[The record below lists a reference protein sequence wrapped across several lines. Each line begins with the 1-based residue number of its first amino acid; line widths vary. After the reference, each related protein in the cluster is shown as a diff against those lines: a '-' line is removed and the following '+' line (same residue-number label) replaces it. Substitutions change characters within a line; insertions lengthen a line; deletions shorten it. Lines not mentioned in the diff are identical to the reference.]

1 MLSEKAQNLDLFGI
15 YIYLHIMF
23 RNYLVI
29 AIRYLL
35 KDKAFSMIN
44 ILGLSLGMA
53 FAIIIFLWIQDEL
66 SYDKFHSKHDR
77 IYHAYLRVLDARTSF
92 NFQPT
97 TSNEIGKA
105 MLDDIPEIIDVARM
119 GPLGEVACKHGE
131 NMFIESGGF
140 GADPEFFNLFTYPFV
155 DGYAENALSGL
166 YSIVLT
172 EKMAR
177 KYFGE
182 ARAVGQILRINNRL
196 ELTVSGVI
204 KDVPENSH
212 HNFDFL
218 VPFDLS
224 REFGIN
230 IEEMGNL
237 YGNCLFNTYVLLQEN
252 ANHDTVLS
260 KVTRQFRFD
269 DDNIQGETFLVPL
282 PKTNRYSMIGGN
294 LLIYIFFVVGIL
306 VLLIACINFTNLSTA
321 KATIRVKEV
330 GIRKVFG
337 ASRQNLF
344 RQFMGETF
352 LYALISLNFALIL
365 ASLFMPVL
373 NNITGKEIR
382 LNYLDPT
389 WIVILFA
396 IWLFTSFAAGS
407 YPSLLLASKIP
418 SSIFQQQHQAGSG
431 RSLVRM
437 VLVTSQFVFATIFL
451 ITVFVVNRQFFYM
464 DHADLGY
471 RKQDLVY
478 LRLRDQTREK
488 SEIIKNDLLQ
498 IPGITGITNTS
509 QLPVLIAGGF
519 YEVWGRS
526 DEELRYLCTSAV
538 DYDYVRTMGLEMIE
552 GRFYSRDFATDSITA
567 AVVNETAI
575 EQMGLESGVGE
586 KFFYR
591 GEYYNIIGVMKD
603 FHHVPLV
610 MKITPLL
617 FRLQPKG
624 NDYIL
629 LRIGSGNEED
639 MARILEQIKSTWKQ
653 NFPELPLEYNFLEDY
668 EFPQEKVIYSA
679 ERLMRY
685 FTILAILISS
695 MGLFGLS
702 TFMAERKTK
711 EIGIRKVMG
720 ASAGKIIR
728 IFSREYLKLI
738 ILANLIAWPLAWLL
752 MKQFL
757 NAFAY
762 RTNLNPWIFLVVGIF
777 ICILAIIIV
786 GVHAYRSA
794 LKNPADTLRYG

>member
-1 MLSEKAQNLDLFGI
+1 MI
-15 YIYLHIMF
+15 
-23 RNYLVI
+23 I

-35 KDKAFSMIN
+35 KNKVFSIIN

-53 FAIIIFLWIQDEL
+53 FTIIVFLWIQDEL
-66 SYDKFHSKHDR
+66 SYDKFHVKHDR

-92 NFQPT
+92 NFQPS

-105 MLDDIPEIIDVARM
+105 MLNDIPEIIDMARM
-119 GPLGEVACKHGE
+119 SPLGEIACTRGD

-155 DGYAENALSGL
+155 DGNSENALNGL

-172 EKMAR
+172 EQMAR

-182 ARAVGQILRINNRL
+182 GRAVGQTIRMNNRL
-196 ELTVSGVI
+196 ELTVTGVI
-204 KDVPENSH
+204 KDVPVNSH

-218 VPFDLS
+218 VPFNLS

-230 IEEMGNL
+230 IEERGNF

-260 KVTRQFRFD
+260 KVTRQFRFED
-269 DDNIQGETFLVPL
+269 DSFQGETFLVPL
-282 PKTNRYSMIGGN
+282 PKTNRFSLIGGN

-306 VLLIACINFTNLSTA
+306 VLLIACINFMNLSTA
-321 KATIRVKEV
+321 KATIRIKEV

-352 LYALISLNFALIL
+352 LYALISLNFA
-365 ASLFMPVL
+365 ASLFLPVL
-373 NNITGKEIR
+373 NNLTGKEIR
-382 LNYLDPT
+382 LNYLDPL
-389 WIVILFA
+389 WVIIIFS

-418 SSIFQQQHQAGSG
+418 SSIFQQQQLAGSG
-431 RSLVRM
+431 RSLTRTI
-437 VLVTSQFVFATIFL
+437 LVTSQFVLATIFL
-451 ITVFVVNRQFFYM
+451 ITVMVVNRQFFYM

-471 RKQDLVY
+471 KKQDLVY
-478 LRLRDQTREK
+478 LRLRDQTRDMSK
-488 SEIIKNDLLQ
+488 VIKNDLLQ
-498 IPGITGITNTS
+498 IPGITAITNTS
-509 QLPVLIAGGF
+509 HLPVLIAGGF

-526 DEELRYLCTSAV
+526 DEDARYLASTSV
-538 DYDYVRTMGLEMIE
+538 DYDYLKTMGLEMKE
-552 GRFYSRDFATDSITA
+552 GRFYSQDFSTDSISA
-567 AVVNETAI
+567 VVVNETAI
-575 EQMGLESGVGE
+575 VQLGLESGTGE
-586 KFFYR
+586 RFFYR
-591 GEYYNIIGVMKD
+591 GKNYNIIGVMKD
-603 FHHVPLV
+603 FHHVPLIL
-610 MKITPLL
+610 KITPLL
-617 FRLQPKG
+617 FRLQPAG

-629 LRIGSGNEED
+629 LRIGSRDAAD
-639 MARILEQIKSTWKQ
+639 MSRILEQITSTWKQ

-668 EFPQEKVIYSA
+668 EFPQERVIISA

-720 ASAGKIIR
+720 ATIGRIIR

-738 ILANLIAWPLAWLL
+738 ILANLIACPLAWLL

-762 RTNLNPWIFLVVGIF
+762 RTKISPWIFLVVGIF
-777 ICILAIIIV
+777 VCILAIITV
-786 GVHAYRSA
+786 GVQAYRSA
-794 LKNPADTLRYG
+794 LRNPADTLRYE

>member
-1 MLSEKAQNLDLFGI
+1 M
-15 YIYLHIMF
+15 Y

-35 KDKAFSMIN
+35 MNKAFSIIN

-53 FAIIIFLWIQDEL
+53 FTIIIFLWIQDEL
-66 SYDKFHSKHDR
+66 SYDKFHTKHDR

-97 TSNEIGKA
+97 TSHEMAKV

-119 GPLGEVACKHGE
+119 SPLGEIACKQGE
-131 NMFIESGGF
+131 NMFIESNGF
-140 GADPEFFNLFTYPFV
+140 GVDPEFFNLFTYPFI
-155 DGYAENALSGL
+155 DGNAENALKDL
-166 YSIVLT
+166 YSIILT
-172 EKMAR
+172 EQMAR

-182 ARAVGQILRINNRL
+182 ARAIGQALRMNNRL
-196 ELTVSGVI
+196 ELTVTGVI
-204 KDVPENSH
+204 EDVPVNSH

-224 REFGIN
+224 REFGIY
-230 IEEMGNL
+230 IEETGNL
-237 YGNCLFNTYVLLQEN
+237 FGNCLFNTYVLLQDN

-260 KVTRQFRFD
+260 KVTRQFRFE
-269 DDNIQGETFLVPL
+269 DDNFRGETFLVPL
-282 PKTNRYSMIGGN
+282 PKTNRYALIGGN

-306 VLLIACINFTNLSTA
+306 VLLIACINFMNLSTA
-321 KATIRVKEV
+321 KATIRIKEV

-352 LYALISLNFALIL
+352 LYALISLNFALVL
-365 ASLFMPVL
+365 AYLFLPVL
-373 NNITGKEIR
+373 NNMTGKEIR
-382 LNYLDPT
+382 LNYLDPL
-389 WIVILFA
+389 WVIILFS

-418 SSIFQQQHQAGSG
+418 SSIFQQQLAGSG
-431 RSLVRM
+431 KSLTRM
-437 VLVTSQFVFATIFL
+437 ILVTSQFVFATIFL
-451 ITVFVVNRQFFYM
+451 ITVMVVNRQFFYM

-478 LRLRDQTREK
+478 LRLRDQTREM
-488 SEIIKNDLLQ
+488 SEVIKNDLLQ
-498 IPGITGITNTS
+498 IPGITAITNTS
-509 QLPVLIAGGF
+509 HLPVLVAGGY

-526 DEELRYLCTSAV
+526 DEDARYLASTSV
-538 DYDYVRTMGLEMIE
+538 DYDYLKTMGLEMKE
-552 GRFYSRDFATDSITA
+552 GRFYSRDFSTDSITA
-567 AVVNETAI
+567 VVVNETAI
-575 EQMGLESGVGE
+575 EQMELESGTSE

-591 GEYYNIIGVMKD
+591 GDHYNIIGVMKD
-603 FHHVPLV
+603 FHHVPLT
-610 MKITPLL
+610 MKITPVL
-617 FRLQPKG
+617 FRLQPNE

-629 LRIGSGNEED
+629 IRIGARDTED
-639 MARILEQIKSTWKQ
+639 MGRILDQIKNNWKQ

-668 EFPQEKVIYSA
+668 EFPQERIIYSA

-720 ASAGKIIR
+720 ATGERIIR

-738 ILANLIAWPLAWLL
+738 ILANLIAWPIAWLL

-762 RTNLNPWIFLVVGIF
+762 RMSMNPWIFMAVGMF
-777 ICILAIIIV
+777 ICLLAIITV
-786 GVHAYRSA
+786 GVQAYRSA
-794 LKNPADTLRYG
+794 LKNPADTLRYE

>member
-1 MLSEKAQNLDLFGI
+1 
-15 YIYLHIMF
+15 MF

-35 KDKAFSMIN
+35 KNKAFSIIN

-53 FAIIIFLWIQDEL
+53 FTIIIFLWIQDEL
-66 SYDKFHSKHDR
+66 SYDKFHTKHDR

-97 TSNEIGKA
+97 TSHEMAKA
-105 MLDDIPEIIDVARM
+105 MLDDIPEIVDVARM
-119 GPLGEVACKHGE
+119 SPLGEIACTRGD

-140 GADPEFFNLFTYPFV
+140 GADPEFFNLFTYPFI
-155 DGYAENALSGL
+155 DGNAENALKDL
-166 YSIVLT
+166 YSIILT
-172 EKMAR
+172 EQMAR

-182 ARAVGQILRINNRL
+182 GRAVGQTLRMNNRL
-196 ELTVSGVI
+196 ELTVTGVI
-204 KDVPENSH
+204 KNVPVNSH

-224 REFGIN
+224 REFGIY
-230 IEEMGNL
+230 IEETGNL
-237 YGNCLFNTYVLLQEN
+237 FGNCLFNTYVLLQDN
-252 ANHDTVLS
+252 VNHDTVLS
-260 KVTRQFRFD
+260 KVTRQFRFE
-269 DDNIQGETFLVPL
+269 DDNFRGETFLVPL
-282 PKTNRYSMIGGN
+282 PKTNRYALIGGN
-294 LLIYIFFVVGIL
+294 LLIYLFFIVGIL
-306 VLLIACINFTNLSTA
+306 VLLIACINFMNLSTA

-352 LYALISLNFALIL
+352 LYALISLNFALVL
-365 ASLFMPVL
+365 ASLFLPVL
-373 NNITGKEIR
+373 NNLTGKEIR
-382 LNYLDPT
+382 LNYLDPL
-389 WIVILFA
+389 WIIIIFS

-418 SSIFQQQHQAGSG
+418 SSIFQQHQLAGSG
-431 RSLVRM
+431 RSLTRM
-437 VLVTSQFVFATIFL
+437 ILVTSQFVFATIFL
-451 ITVFVVNRQFFYM
+451 ITVMVVNRQFFYM

-478 LRLRDQTREK
+478 LRLRDQTGNM
-488 SEIIKNDLLQ
+488 SEVIKNDLLQ
-498 IPGITGITNTS
+498 IPGISAITNTS
-509 QLPVLIAGGF
+509 HLPVLVAGGF

-526 DEELRYLCTSAV
+526 DEDERYLASTSV
-538 DYDYVRTMGLEMIE
+538 DYDYLKTLGLEMKE
-552 GRFYSRDFATDSITA
+552 GRFYSRDFSTDSITA
-567 AVVNETAI
+567 VVVNETAI
-575 EQMGLESGVGE
+575 EEMGLESGTGE

-591 GEYYNIIGVMKD
+591 GDHYNIIGVMKN

-610 MKITPLL
+610 MKITPIL
-617 FRLQPKG
+617 FRLQSAG
-624 NDYIL
+624 NEYIL
-629 LRIGSGNEED
+629 LRIGARDAED
-639 MARILEQIKSTWKQ
+639 MGRILAQIKESWKQ
-653 NFPELPLEYNFLEDY
+653 DFPELPLEYNFLEDY
-668 EFPQEKVIYSA
+668 EFPQERVIYSA

-695 MGLFGLS
+695 LGLFGLS

-720 ASAGKIIR
+720 ATGERIIR
-728 IFSREYLKLI
+728 IFTREYLKMI
-738 ILANLIAWPLAWLL
+738 ILANLIAWPIAWLL

-762 RTNLNPWIFLVVGIF
+762 RTSMNLWIFIVVGIF
-777 ICILAIIIV
+777 ICLLALITV
-786 GVHAYRSA
+786 GVQAYRSA
-794 LKNPADTLRYG
+794 LKNPVDTLRYE

>member
-1 MLSEKAQNLDLFGI
+1 MGLAGI
-15 YIYLHIMF
+15 YLYLPIMF
-23 RNYLVI
+23 RNYLII

-35 KDKAFSMIN
+35 KNKVFSIIN

-53 FAIIIFLWIQDEL
+53 FTIIVFLWIQDEL
-66 SYDKFHSKHDR
+66 NYDTFHAKHDR
-77 IYHAYLRVLDARTSF
+77 VYHAYLRVLDARTSF
-92 NFQPT
+92 NFQPS
-97 TSNEIGKA
+97 TSHEIGKA
-105 MLDDIPEIIDVARM
+105 MLDDIPEIIDMARM
-119 GPLGEVACKHGE
+119 SPLGEIACTRGD

-140 GADPEFFNLFTYPFV
+140 GADPEFFNLFTYPLV
-155 DGYAENALSGL
+155 DGSSENALNGL

-172 EKMAR
+172 EQMAR

-182 ARAVGQILRINNRL
+182 SRAVGQTMRINNRL
-196 ELTVSGVI
+196 ELTVTGVI
-204 KDVPENSH
+204 KDVPVNSH

-224 REFGIN
+224 SEYGNN

-260 KVTRQFRFD
+260 KVTRQFRIED
-269 DDNIQGETFLVPL
+269 DGFQGETFLVPL
-282 PKTNRYSMIGGN
+282 PKTNRFSLIGGN

-306 VLLIACINFTNLSTA
+306 VLIIACINFMNLSTA

-352 LYALISLNFALIL
+352 LYALISLNFAVIL

-373 NNITGKEIR
+373 NNLTGKEIR
-382 LNYLDPT
+382 LNYLEPS
-389 WIVILFA
+389 WIGILFA
-396 IWLFTSFAAGS
+396 IWLFTSFSAGS
-407 YPSLLLASKIP
+407 YPALLLASKIP
-418 SSIFQQQHQAGSG
+418 SSIFQQQQQAWSG
-431 RSLVRM
+431 RSITRTI
-437 VLVTSQFVFATIFL
+437 LVTSQFVFATIFL
-451 ITVFVVNRQFFYM
+451 ITVIVVNRQFHYM

-478 LRLRDQTREK
+478 LRLRDQPREM
-488 SEIIKNDLLQ
+488 SEIIKHDLLQ
-498 IPGITGITNTS
+498 IPGITSITNTS
-509 QLPVLIAGGF
+509 HLPVLVAGGF

-526 DEELRYLCTSAV
+526 DEEARYLATTSV
-538 DYDYVRTMGLEMIE
+538 DYDYVKTIGVEMKE
-552 GRFYSRDFATDSITA
+552 GRFYSRHFSTDSISA
-567 AVVNETAI
+567 VVVNETAL
-575 EQMGLESGVGE
+575 EQMGLESGTGE
-586 KFFYR
+586 RFLYR

-603 FHHVPLV
+603 FHHVPLIL
-610 MKITPLL
+610 KITPVL
-617 FRLQPKG
+617 FRLQPAG

-629 LRIGSGNEED
+629 LRIGSSDAAD
-639 MARILEQIKSTWKQ
+639 MSRILEQITSTWKQ

-668 EFPQEKVIYSA
+668 EFPQERVIYSA

-720 ASAGKIIR
+720 ASIERIIR

-757 NAFAY
+757 TAFAY
-762 RTNLNPWIFLVVGIF
+762 RTKISPWIFLVVGIF
-777 ICILAIIIV
+777 VYILAIITV
-786 GVHAYRSA
+786 GVQAYRSA
-794 LKNPADTLRYG
+794 LRNPADTLRYE